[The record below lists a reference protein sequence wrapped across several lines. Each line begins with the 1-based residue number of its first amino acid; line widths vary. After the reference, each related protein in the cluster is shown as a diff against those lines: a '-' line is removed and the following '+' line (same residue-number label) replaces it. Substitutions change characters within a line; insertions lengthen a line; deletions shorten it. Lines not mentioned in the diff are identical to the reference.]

1 MPYQFCPTCRLTV
14 HAADAAVG
22 PGHCPRCGDLLAAE
36 SRPVA
41 GSPPTGLDPEA
52 VRMLLAQRGG
62 RFKRRPPLRD
72 TPRRSSPGSPRAA

>member
-1 MPYQFCPTCRLTV
+1 MSYQSCPTCRLTV
-14 HAADAAVG
+14 RAAQGADGSA
-22 PGHCPRCGDLLAAE
+22 HCSRCGEVLAAG

-62 RFKRRPPLRD
+62 RFKRRPPLRSG
-72 TPRRSSPGSPRAA
+72 PERPSPGSPRAA